1 MTEDV
6 RDPVLPAAD
15 LHSSIREAAF
25 ALLLTHQRPV
35 SAAELA
41 TLTGVPPT
49 TLNDL
54 LDELAAAGWIDRDGE
69 ARVTGSAGLSL
80 TTGAHRL
87 EIEGAAFRTWCAY
100 DSIGIAAALAAD
112 AQIETECAV
121 CGWTIRI
128 RTDNGRPAADPY
140 VRLWLATGGASLR
153 GDFCEP
159 TVLLC
164 SPEHAAVWAKRQEGR
179 GRTLD
184 LVEAATLGS
193 AGWAS
198 CAATAEKVRAARD
211 RTAYMSARAIR
222 RHRIA
227 STHQVRRSAAA
238 Q

>member
-1 MTEDV
+1 MMPEPFDAV
-6 RDPVLPAAD
+6 VIGAG
-15 LHSSIREAAF
+15 EAGAVV
-25 ALLLTHQRPV
+25 ASRAV
-35 SAAELA
+35 
-41 TLTGVPPT
+41 
-49 TLNDL
+49 
-54 LDELAAAGWIDRDGE
+54 AAGHRAAMIYR
-69 ARVTGSAGLSL
+69 APYRVTGSAGLSL

-121 CGWTIRI
+121 CGRIIRI

-140 VRLWLATGGASLR
+140 VRLWLATGGALLR

-164 SPEHAAVWAKRQEGR
+164 SPEHAAMWAERQEGR

-198 CAATAEKVRAARD
+198 CAATAEKVRAQPGIGP
-211 RTAYMSARAIR
+211 RT
-222 RHRIA
+222 
-227 STHQVRRSAAA
+227 
-238 Q
+238 